1 MALSWKPTRAV
12 IIAVGSELLTPE
24 RVDTNSL
31 WLTAK
36 LNELGVAVVH
46 KSIVG
51 DNHVA
56 LSGALR
62 YAMQQGEL
70 VVTTG
75 GLGPTEDDITRE
87 TVASV
92 LGLPLREDKKIATR
106 IRSRFKSRDIEMPD
120 INLRQ
125 ALVPRGAVALP
136 NLRGTAPGLWI
147 EHESVVLLLLPGP
160 PREIRP
166 MFNTLVPTR
175 FVEFTGSQR
184 IFRRVLAITG
194 RTESAV
200 DEAAQPTYLR
210 WQSKNLP
217 IESTVLAVPGQ
228 IELHLSTRET
238 DADIAGERLDQEISA
253 LGRVFGDDLVSVD
266 GRALEEVV
274 GDMLRERGKR
284 VSVAE
289 SCTGGLIT
297 SRLTDVAGSSAYI
310 HASWIVYS
318 NEAKIDLLGVDRS
331 LIEANGAVSAR
342 VAEAMAVAAQTRGG
356 VEYGVGVTG
365 IAGPG
370 GGTPEKSVGTVYVAL
385 ASPEEVQTK
394 KLMISGDRA
403 QVKWQ
408 ASQVA
413 LDLLRR
419 CLLRVN

>member
-1 MALSWKPTRAV
+1 MSPSWKPTRAV

-36 LNELGVAVVH
+36 LNELGIAVAQ

-51 DNHVA
+51 DNRAA
-56 LSGALR
+56 LAAAIR
-62 YAMQQGEL
+62 YAMQQAGL

-92 LGLPLREDKKIATR
+92 LGLPLREDEKIATM
-106 IRSRFKSRDIEMPD
+106 IRSRFKSRGIEMPD
-120 INLRQ
+120 NNLRQ
-125 ALVPRGAVALP
+125 AYVPRGAVALA
-136 NLRGTAPGLWI
+136 NQRGTAPGLWI
-147 EHESVVLLLLPGP
+147 EHEGVVLLLLPGP
-160 PREIRP
+160 PREIKP
-166 MFNTLVPTR
+166 MFNTLVSTR
-175 FVEFTGSQR
+175 FLEFTSSKR

-200 DEAAQPTYLR
+200 DEAAQPVYLR
-210 WQSKNLP
+210 WKSKNLP

-228 IELHLSTRET
+228 IELHLSTLET
-238 DADIAGERLDQEISA
+238 DSDTAGERLDQEVSVLARI
-253 LGRVFGDDLVSVD
+253 FGDDLISVD

-318 NEAKIDLLGVDRS
+318 NEAKIDLLGIDRS
-331 LIEANGAVSAR
+331 LIEAKGAVSPR
-342 VAEAMAVAAQTRGG
+342 VAEAMAVAAQTRGD

-370 GGTPEKSVGTVYVAL
+370 GGTPEKSVGTVYVSL
-385 ASPEEVQTK
+385 AGPEEVQTK
-394 KLMISGDRA
+394 KLMISGDRS

-408 ASQVA
+408 ASQAA

>member
-1 MALSWKPTRAV
+1 MALSWKPSRAA
-12 IIAVGSELLTPE
+12 IIAVGSELLTPD

-31 WLTAK
+31 WLTGQ

-51 DNHVA
+51 DNRVA
-56 LSGALR
+56 LTAAVR

-70 VVTTG
+70 VITTG

-92 LGLPLREDKKIATR
+92 LGLPLREEPQVITS
-106 IRSRFKSRDIEMPD
+106 IRSRFKSRGIEMPD

-125 ALVPRGAVALP
+125 ALVPRGAVALA
-136 NLRGTAPGLWI
+136 NAHGTAPGLWI
-147 EHESVVLLLLPGP
+147 DHGAVVLLLLPGP
-160 PREIRP
+160 PRELKP
-166 MFNTLVPTR
+166 MFNTMVSTR
-175 FVEFTGSQR
+175 VVDLAGSQR
-184 IFRRVLAITG
+184 IFRRVLVITG

-200 DEAAQPTYLR
+200 DEAAQPIYLQWR
-210 WQSKNLP
+210 STNLP
-217 IESTVLAVPGQ
+217 IENTVLAVPGQ
-228 IELHLSTRET
+228 IELHVSTRAPDSDT
-238 DADIAGERLDQEISA
+238 AGERLDQAISV
-253 LGRVFGDDLVSVD
+253 LGSVFGDDVVSVD
-266 GRALEEVV
+266 GRRLEEVV
-274 GDMLRERGKR
+274 GDMLRERGRR

-318 NEAKIDLLGVDRS
+318 NEAKIDLLGIDRS
-331 LIEANGAVSAR
+331 LVTTHGAVSAR
-342 VAEAMAVAAQTRGG
+342 VAEAMAVAAQTRAG

-385 ASPEEVQTK
+385 ASPEEVRSKQL
-394 KLMISGDRA
+394 KLSGDRA

-408 ASQVA
+408 ASQAA
-413 LDLLRR
+413 LDLMRR
-419 CLLRVN
+419 SLLEVR